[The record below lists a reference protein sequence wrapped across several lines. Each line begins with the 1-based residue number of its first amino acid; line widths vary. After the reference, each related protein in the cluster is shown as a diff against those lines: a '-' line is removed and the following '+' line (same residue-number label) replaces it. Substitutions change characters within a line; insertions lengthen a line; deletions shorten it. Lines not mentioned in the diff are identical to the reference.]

1 LPSATTYSTHLGNAL
16 RVENPPVAVS
26 RILRKS
32 EISVTEVKSDN
43 PGEFAS
49 DPLPRAEG
57 YNLGLQLRDYEMH
70 RLWEEGKASKV
81 CDLRA
86 GETVVYDLRKEF
98 SVLLDRPFHSL
109 HFYIPRKAFD
119 AISEDAGASKVTE
132 LSYVPGRGVPDVVL
146 SNLGGSMLAAIERPE
161 QANTLFVDHVT
172 LAVAVH
178 VAQTYG
184 GMAPIA
190 KPAQGGLAPWQ
201 ERRALELLGSNLDGR
216 ITLKEIAQQCGLSVS
231 HFSRAFR
238 LSTGMPPHSWL
249 INRRIE
255 VAKSL
260 LRNKRLS
267 LADVALSSG
276 FADQSHF
283 TRVFTRAAGLSPGA
297 WRRCVED

>member
-1 LPSATTYSTHLGNAL
+1 
-16 RVENPPVAVS
+16 
-26 RILRKS
+26 
-32 EISVTEVKSDN
+32 
-43 PGEFAS
+43 
-49 DPLPRAEG
+49 
-57 YNLGLQLRDYEMH
+57 
-70 RLWEEGKASKV
+70 
-81 CDLRA
+81 
-86 GETVVYDLRKEF
+86 
-98 SVLLDRPFHSL
+98 L

-119 AISEDAGASKVTE
+119 AISDDAGASKVAE
-132 LSYVPGRGVPDVVL
+132 LQYVPGRGVPDAVI
-146 SNLGGSMLAAIERPE
+146 SNLGGSMLAALDRPD

-172 LAVAVH
+172 FAVAVH

-201 ERRALELLGSNLDGR
+201 ERRALELLAANLDGHV
-216 ITLKEIAQQCGLSVS
+216 TLKEIAQQCGLSVS

-238 LSTGMPPHSWL
+238 QTTGLPPHGWL
-249 INRRIE
+249 INRRVE

-260 LRNKRLS
+260 LRNKQVS

-276 FADQSHF
+276 FVDQSHF